1 MVRIVAL
8 IPYETLNLF
17 KLYKIIQQL
26 DLFQFSFDT
35 FPYETLNLFKL
46 YKIFITLTRALN
58 LKFIKPGSYLKIDA
72 FWGFSGY
79 ESMFFHMFFL
89 AALTRVS
96 ASGNLSFLDFF
107 ELSGCQ
113 YRYKL
118 TIFNEINIS
127 AYILHTNRSS

>member
-1 MVRIVAL
+1 MVTLEIRSENRTKSVWKYSRLARIVAL
-8 IPYETLNLF
+8 I
-17 KLYKIIQQL
+17 
-26 DLFQFSFDT
+26 
-35 FPYETLNLFKL
+35 PYETLNLFKL

-96 ASGNLSFLDFF
+96 ASGNLSFLGGP
-107 ELSGCQ
+107 LS
-113 YRYKL
+113 KL
-118 TIFNEINIS
+118 PKKIRET
-127 AYILHTNRSS
+127 

>member
-1 MVRIVAL
+1 MKNLGNIRNKVGKSNKKWKYSRLARIVAL
-8 IPYETLNLF
+8 IPYET
-17 KLYKIIQQL
+17 I
-26 DLFQFSFDT
+26 
-35 FPYETLNLFKL
+35 NLFKL

-96 ASGNLSFLDFF
+96 ASGNLSFLGGP
-107 ELSGCQ
+107 LS
-113 YRYKL
+113 KL
-118 TIFNEINIS
+118 PKKIRET
-127 AYILHTNRSS
+127 

>member
-1 MVRIVAL
+1 MVTLEIRSENRTKSVWKYSRLVRIVAL
-8 IPYETLNLF
+8 I
-17 KLYKIIQQL
+17 
-26 DLFQFSFDT
+26 
-35 FPYETLNLFKL
+35 PYETLNLFKL

-118 TIFNEINIS
+118 TIFNEINPLS
-127 AYILHTNRSS
+127 GQPSV